1 MDASDPHFLLAQSAM
16 PTKPRARST
25 GGIRLEDGHFP
36 SGGLIPFDEQLCPGK
51 RGDFGFGKLHP

>member
-25 GGIRLEDGHFP
+25 GGIGLEDGHFP
-36 SGGLIPFDEQLCPGK
+36 SGLILFDKQLCPGK
-51 RGDFGFGKLHP
+51 RG